1 MRPVDPASG
10 ILGDQ
15 VYLADGFP
23 FLLISEASLAD
34 LNERLE
40 RPVPMDRFRPNLVVR
55 GCEPF
60 EEDGW
65 SQVRIGPITFRV
77 VKPCARCVVTTVDQE
92 TADKGRELLRTLARF
107 RKVGTEVFIGQNLI
121 HDGADILRVGDPVE
135 VVYAPAR
142 EESNTL

>member
-1 MRPVDPASG
+1 MHPVYPASG